1 MSVSL
6 LEAAK
11 EEASKYISPKDF
23 LCYMS
28 YKLER
33 PIGEVASFLLYSYF
47 DEEVCEYYIDRHYR
61 ICRYDDISCDYKTS
75 KLLEEIT
82 KDGFFDYLM
91 FCDSFFD
98 DCSSINSDSDF
109 YTPIRIDFYYSIDA
123 LEELKFIKKLNLD
136 LKNAS
141 ALDYTVYSDDTVKAE
156 KPKDER
162 TFKLISLRSHVTVE
176 DITPSIKEY
185 GENLSSKADIF
196 EAIITDKIPAPTV
209 TQTEPPNNNQLIKEL
224 AAAKAQITDLKN
236 QLAQAKAE
244 LAATQSTVGQPQGFD
259 KYNARRS
266 SFITTGKAVARY
278 LWSIDTTQA
287 IRTGDMVQQLITIM
301 HDIDASLLP
310 DEAAIRVWLSD
321 VAPDYAKKAGK
332 TPNNAPNIIPLDMK
346 R

>member
-1 MSVSL
+1 MNVSL

-28 YKLER
+28 YKLGR

-91 FCDSFFD
+91 FCNSFFD

-123 LEELKFIKKLNLD
+123 LEELKFIKELNLD

-162 TFKLISLRSHVTVE
+162 TFKLISIRSHVTVE

-185 GENLSSKADIF
+185 GEKLSSKVDIF

-236 QLAQAKAE
+236 QLSQVKAE
-244 LAATQSTVGQPQGFD
+244 LANAPADDADLNPKTLSAVTRLLNVLFHKAQLDITAHQGTTN
-259 KYNARRS
+259 KNIVSSSISLNAK
-266 SFITTGKAVARY
+266 ITEKPVSH
-278 LWSIDTTQA
+278 WIKQ
-287 IRTGDMVQQLITIM
+287 VQQLR
-301 HDIDASLLP
+301 IDTQ
-310 DEAAIRVWLSD
+310 DR
-321 VAPDYAKKAGK
+321 
-332 TPNNAPNIIPLDMK
+332 NH
-346 R
+346 

>member
-1 MSVSL
+1 MSL

-11 EEASKYISPKDF
+11 EEVSKYISPKDF

-28 YKLER
+28 YKLGR

-61 ICRYDDISCDYKTS
+61 IYPYNDISCDYKTS

-91 FCDSFFD
+91 FCNSFFD

-123 LEELKFIKKLNLD
+123 LEELKFIKELNLD

-176 DITPSIKEY
+176 DITPSIKKY
-185 GENLSSKADIF
+185 GDQLSKVDIF

-209 TQTEPPNNNQLIKEL
+209 TQTEPPNNSQLIKEL
-224 AAAKAQITDLKN
+224 AAAKAQITDLES
-236 QLAQAKAE
+236 QLSQAKAE
-244 LAATQSTVGQPQGFD
+244 LAAAPTDD
-259 KYNARRS
+259 KMLAYNSQTKVACMLYAILKTHDYDLS
-266 SFITTGKAVARY
+266 PPMGKGLANDLIVNASQVHGTPVTKNFVADWLKRAN
-278 LWSIDTTQA
+278 QA
-287 IRTGDMVQQLITIM
+287 KINC
-301 HDIDASLLP
+301 S
-310 DEAAIRVWLSD
+310 
-321 VAPDYAKKAGK
+321 KK
-332 TPNNAPNIIPLDMK
+332 
-346 R
+346 

>member
-1 MSVSL
+1 MNVSL
-6 LEAAK
+6 LKAAK

-28 YKLER
+28 YKLGR

-61 ICRYDDISCDYKTS
+61 IYPYNDISCDYKTS

-91 FCDSFFD
+91 FCNSFFD

-123 LEELKFIKKLNLD
+123 LEELKFIKELNLD

-162 TFKLISLRSHVTVE
+162 AFKLISLRSHVTVE
-176 DITPSIKEY
+176 NITPSIKEY
-185 GENLSSKADIF
+185 GDQVSKVDIF

-209 TQTEPPNNNQLIKEL
+209 TQTEPPNNSQLIKEL
-224 AAAKAQITDLKN
+224 AAAKAQITDLEN

-244 LAATQSTVGQPQGFD
+244 LADKSADEVELNPKTKTSATRIMNVLFHKAQLDITAHQGTTN
-259 KYNARRS
+259 KTIVNLSKSLNAT
-266 SFITTGKAVARY
+266 ITEKPVIF
-278 LWSIDTTQA
+278 WIKE
-287 IRTGDMVQQLITIM
+287 VQQLR
-301 HDIDASLLP
+301 IDTEK
-310 DEAAIRVWLSD
+310 D
-321 VAPDYAKKAGK
+321 
-332 TPNNAPNIIPLDMK
+332 N
-346 R
+346 

>member
-6 LEAAK
+6 LKAAK

-28 YKLER
+28 YKLGR

-47 DEEVCEYYIDRHYR
+47 DEEVCEYYIDQHYR
-61 ICRYDDISCDYKTS
+61 IYPYNDISCDYKTS

-91 FCDSFFD
+91 FCNSFFD

-123 LEELKFIKKLNLD
+123 LEELKFIKELNLD

-162 TFKLISLRSHVTVE
+162 AFKLISLRSHVTVE
-176 DITPSIKEY
+176 NITPSIKEY
-185 GENLSSKADIF
+185 GDQFSKVDIF

-209 TQTEPPNNNQLIKEL
+209 TQTEPPNNSQLIKEL
-224 AAAKAQITDLKN
+224 AAAKAQITDLEN
-236 QLAQAKAE
+236 QLAQAKAALADKPADEVE
-244 LAATQSTVGQPQGFD
+244 LNPKTRTSATRIMNVLFHKAQLDITAHQGTTN
-259 KYNARRS
+259 KTIVNLSKSLNAK
-266 SFITTGKAVARY
+266 ITEKPVIF
-278 LWSIDTTQA
+278 WIKE
-287 IRTGDMVQQLITIM
+287 VQQLR
-301 HDIDASLLP
+301 IDTEK
-310 DEAAIRVWLSD
+310 D
-321 VAPDYAKKAGK
+321 
-332 TPNNAPNIIPLDMK
+332 N
-346 R
+346 